1 MESRSCQLPD
11 KEELVLI
18 ISKLEIS
25 EENERECLDRDRK
38 SILVQ
43 IIGSFEKPR
52 FREIRIQL
60 YLYKK
65 VDVPGHLK

>member
-1 MESRSCQLPD
+1 MKSRSCQIPD

-25 EENERECLDRDRK
+25 EENESECLNRDRK

-52 FREIRIQL
+52 FREIRILL